1 MIYKSSKCS
10 LVILDIFA
18 EPIEIS
24 FHFHMFGLIFQ
35 SKVVI
40 TPDLEV
46 ELTVITSKIPNKNFM
61 SGRYVTKFFVPVLMD
76 LKNFA
81 S

>member
-1 MIYKSSKCS
+1 M
-10 LVILDIFA
+10 VV
-18 EPIEIS
+18 
-24 FHFHMFGLIFQ
+24 FHFRIFGLIFQ

-46 ELTVITSKIPNKNFM
+46 ELSVITSKIRDKNFM
-61 SGRYVTKFFVPVLMD
+61 SRRYVTKFLSPILMN

-81 S
+81 SWILTENTATDFFV